1 MGFRYFG
8 YKCEEVRGL
17 SHIKKGLPCED
28 SSGIVNKADYTIAA
42 ISDGHGTSR
51 CCRSNRGS
59 LFAVQSS
66 LDSTQALIES
76 IKCNNGGII
85 APDKVESS
93 LGHLKKTILYSWNE
107 MVEADIREHPFSL
120 EEEIKRPKEKY
131 IQRYIAGVELQKM
144 YGATLSM
151 LCIAEDFWFAIQIG
165 DGDVALRF
173 PDGYF
178 MPFLEDDEDDFVG
191 EVTDSIC
198 EDDAITKMIA
208 YYSPI
213 DDEHPAPIAGV
224 VNSDGISKSYP
235 TYESQFRFYE
245 GLFRHLVDVG
255 LAEGLADFQVLLP
268 HVSEMGSGD
277 DLSLAGF
284 IDMGANWI
292 GVDDYRET
300 SLMIEGD
307 GSATTDGE
315 DFSEQAQDEEIEGSA
330 ADDCGGAFP
339 LEAEIPETEVTPK
352 ATEVAHEVATAAS
365 GDEEHAVDGEPHN
378 SCSVHKTSIDVAHLD
393 TEQTD
398 LAAIEQ
404 AKEG

>member
-1 MGFRYFG
+1 MGFRYLG

-59 LFAVQSS
+59 RFAVRSS
-66 LDSTQALIES
+66 IDSAQALIES
-76 IKCNNGGII
+76 IKCTNEGII

-93 LGHLKKTILYSWNE
+93 LGHLKKTILYAWNE
-107 MVEADIREHPFSL
+107 MVEDDIREHPFNL

-151 LCIAEDFWFAIQIG
+151 LCVAEDFWFAIQIG

-173 PDGYF
+173 PCGYF

-198 EDDAITKMIA
+198 EDDAITKMTA

-235 TYESQFRFYE
+235 TYESQYRFYE

-255 LAEGLADFQVLLP
+255 LAEGLADFQALLP

-277 DLSLAGF
+277 DLSIAGF
-284 IDMGANWI
+284 IDLGADWI
-292 GVDDYRET
+292 SVDDYRET
-300 SLMIEGD
+300 SLMVESSD
-307 GSATTDGE
+307 DLATADGE
-315 DFSEQAQDEEIEGSA
+315 VYDEQVQEETEGA
-330 ADDCGGAFP
+330 GAGDCDGAFP
-339 LEAEIPETEVTPK
+339 LEAGIPD
-352 ATEVAHEVATAAS
+352 AEVAQEANGVTHGVATAANE
-365 GDEEHAVDGEPHN
+365 GGEHADDGEPPN
-378 SCSVHKTSIDVAHLD
+378 SCSAHKISIDVAHLD

-398 LAAIEQ
+398 PTAMEQ